1 LAIANEIKARLER
14 NWIKFLNDNS
24 AKFSVKT
31 LSGATPPSVFVG
43 RHGYPK
49 VNAGPM
55 MPPLHGDTTILDKP
69 EMWPGKSLEEIVN
82 YRLSLVRGVS
92 KVNVHNVSEKYVESL
107 QEVAMTNKSVESE
120 ATFEKVPITDFE
132 QEKDSGLD
140 TDSVSFGPVAPL
152 KSFKTSSSISVDQR
166 IEDVY
171 HDKDLS
177 AAQAIVNL
185 YQDGVEVS
193 TIHRVLSIGMLGLQK
208 NRRLVP
214 TRWSIS
220 ATDDVISANLIK
232 KIETFSTFDLFKVY
246 KYAHLGNYYSVILI
260 PDEIWSFE
268 MQEAWYDNNSGNM
281 QVGVDFENAN
291 GLDHYPSIA
300 GAYFAARLG
309 VAEYLFKVR
318 RKAAALILREIHP
331 EYVMPVGVWQIREG
345 IRRAFEGEGEQ
356 IENFEEALSFAC
368 INLSLSKN
376 EWKRKSEMYRS
387 RREQLRIT
395 DFFRNNNDIRMARDT
410 S

>member
-107 QEVAMTNKSVESE
+107 QEVAMTNKSIESE

-232 KIETFSTFDLFKVY
+232 KIEPFSTFDLFKVY